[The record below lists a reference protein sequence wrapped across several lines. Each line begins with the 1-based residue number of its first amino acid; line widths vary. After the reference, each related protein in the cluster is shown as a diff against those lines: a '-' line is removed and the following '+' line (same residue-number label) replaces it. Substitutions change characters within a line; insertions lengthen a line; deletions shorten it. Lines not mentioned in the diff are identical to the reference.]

1 MQAIKNVVAKQ
12 EDWEGMSKRTMG
24 INKLEKKRRDNWN
37 TFKILLEL
45 IKSSKL
51 RKLIGRNDLHFV
63 NTL

>member
-1 MQAIKNVVAKQ
+1 
-12 EDWEGMSKRTMG
+12 MSRRTMG

-63 NTL
+63 KTLYRQSVDKVRKS